1 MSTQQTIVAA
11 SPLAFTCPTDAEP
24 RREIEPEADTDIV
37 VEITAHLARE
47 LCRDIPVG
55 MRIKIFWA
63 RAESLR
69 QAAPHKQ
76 IKQQFMALAKQSGLI
91 TDLGHYGD
99 EDVRHVL
106 DWALLGHVPFESSKP
121 ISRDKNNDHQSF
133 R

>member
-1 MSTQQTIVAA
+1 MSTQQAIVAA
-11 SPLAFTCPTDAEP
+11 SPLAFTSAIGAEP
-24 RREIEPEADTDIV
+24 GEIEPDADTDIII
-37 VEITAHLARE
+37 EITAHLARE
-47 LCRDIPVG
+47 LRRDIPVG

-91 TDLGHYGD
+91 TDLGHHGD

-106 DWALLGHVPFESSKP
+106 SWALRGRVPFELSKP
-121 ISRDKNNDHQSF
+121 RQKQ
-133 R
+133 

>member
-1 MSTQQTIVAA
+1 MITSSSHTV
-11 SPLAFTCPTDAEP
+11 PCPIGVQP
-24 RREIEPEADTDIV
+24 RREIEPEAETDIV
-37 VEITAHLARE
+37 FEITRYLASELRRE
-47 LCRDIPVG
+47 IPLNI
-55 MRIKIFWA
+55 RIKIFWA
-63 RAESLR
+63 RAEALR
-69 QAAPHKQ
+69 HDAPHEQ

-91 TDLGHYGD
+91 TDLGHCGD